1 MGEGG
6 VDGFAL
12 LIKVSILRDC
22 YLQHTN
28 FRILSDKDLV
38 IENAVIPVHVLG
50 KQGRVKALS
59 VLTSLLRLLGLD
71 AALIGWL
78 NG

>member
-1 MGEGG
+1 MGESG

-28 FRILSDKDLV
+28 FMILSDKDLV
-38 IENAVIPVHVLG
+38 IEDTVIPVHALG
-50 KQGRVKALS
+50 KQGQVKALS
-59 VLTSLLRLLGLD
+59 ALTSLLNSLGLD
-71 AALIGWL
+71 AALIG
-78 NG
+78 